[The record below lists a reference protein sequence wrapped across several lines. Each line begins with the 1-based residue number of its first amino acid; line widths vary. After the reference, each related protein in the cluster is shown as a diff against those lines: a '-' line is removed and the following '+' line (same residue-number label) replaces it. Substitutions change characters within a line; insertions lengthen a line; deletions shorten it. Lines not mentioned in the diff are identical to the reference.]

1 MSAQDV
7 DQPRDGDLS
16 MKDSI
21 HMPIFLI
28 GYRGSG
34 KTTVARLVAERLG
47 YDWVDADDQI
57 EQRAGKTIAQIFADK
72 GQRAFREL
80 EAVVAAELCLRQQTV
95 VALGGGAVLSEAT
108 RTAIG
113 AAGPVVWLT
122 GSPHTLAQRLAGDES
137 TPSRRPTLTSTGGTA
152 EIEALLAE
160 RTPLYHACATFA
172 VDTEGKSPAQVV
184 DEIVAK
190 LSSTTQGRE
199 TE

>member
-1 MSAQDV
+1 MMDTSH
-7 DQPRDGDLS
+7 P
-16 MKDSI
+16 
-21 HMPIFLI
+21 PIFLI

-34 KTTVARLVAERLG
+34 KTTVARLLAERSG

-57 EQRAGKTIAQIFADK
+57 EQRAGKSIAQIFADE

-80 EAVVAAELCLRQQTV
+80 EAAVAAELAMRQRTI

-108 RTAIG
+108 RAAIR

-122 GSPHTLAQRLAGDES
+122 GSPHTLARRLAGDAS
-137 TPSRRPTLTSTGGTA
+137 TPSRRPDLTSAGGTA

-172 VDTEGKSPAQVV
+172 VDTEGKNPTQVV

-190 LSSTTQGRE
+190 LVQAAQ
-199 TE
+199 